1 MIKNAPKLIPYRNT
15 ETEISFYLA
24 VSQTENTDYLITN

>member
-15 ETEISFYLA
+15 ETSFYLA
-24 VSQTENTDYLITN
+24 VNQTENTDFLITN